1 MDKKEIRSLMVNKI
15 KEIDSKMGKESAFP
29 RATETYRNYSQ
40 ELRDGS
46 YSNQTLKQLESG
58 FLKDF
63 ENDYMND
70 MFPKKVKKEFE
81 RKNNEARSKG
91 ADVKM
96 SSDKKYNKPPLSKGK

>member
-1 MDKKEIRSLMVNKI
+1 VDNKQIRSLMANKI
-15 KEIDSKMGKESAFP
+15 KEINSRMGKESSFP

-40 ELRDGS
+40 ELRDSS

-70 MFPKKVKKEFE
+70 MFPKEVKKEFE
-81 RKNNEARSKG
+81 RKNNEARAKG
-91 ADVKM
+91 ADAKM